1 MSSRAGIKKS
11 RHVSM
16 HATKWLRELVSV
28 HGTDVEAMARDRKR
42 NVWQKTSG
50 QLRRDLRLL
59 SSSVSTAVTE

>member
-1 MSSRAGIKKS
+1 MSAGAGIKKS

-28 HGTDVEAMARDRKR
+28 HGSDVDAMARDRKR

-59 SSSVSTAVTE
+59 GAGSS